1 MGWVETGKATETETL
16 ALLRK
21 KMSQEKPKQK
31 IAVTHHMLD
40 CCKFNSPGA
49 SNIASPTP
57 DSSDG

>member
-40 CCKFNSPGA
+40 CCKFNSPGT
-49 SNIASPTP
+49 SKYS
-57 DSSDG
+57 